1 METSMHDPHTMNP
14 YAGKHIPFK
23 KGGWGVAAFIC
34 LLAVAS
40 AASAYYVH
48 KTTYKPPTDV
58 RFHAIGSE
66 RGAH

>member
-1 METSMHDPHTMNP
+1 MHEQGPVNP

-48 KTTYKPPTDV
+48 KTTFKPPTDV
-58 RFHAIGSE
+58 RFHAIGSD
-66 RGAH
+66 RSQ

>member
-1 METSMHDPHTMNP
+1 MHDPHTTNP
-14 YAGKHIPFK
+14 YAGKHIPFR

-34 LLAVAS
+34 LLAIAS

-48 KTTYKPPTDV
+48 KTTFKPPTDV

-66 RGAH
+66 RGTH